1 MPALSC
7 TTAIENARR
16 CLLVCDSETDIES
29 LDVRD
34 WALANGLDISNPT
47 VLASLLQ
54 SSACLTCFSDK
65 RLMAATNAVEN
76 NRFDTTGASHTAAF
90 AQVKAVRQ
98 LASKRRK
105 ALLLYLKC
113 NYWNSH

>member
-7 TTAIENARR
+7 TTAIENARK
-16 CLLVCDSETDIES
+16 CLLVCDSLTDIES

-47 VLASLLQ
+47 TLATLLQ
-54 SSACLTCFSDK
+54 ASACFTCFSDK
-65 RLMAATNAVEN
+65 RLLTATNAVEN
-76 NRFDTTGASHTAAF
+76 NRFDTTGAGHTNAF

-98 LASKRRK
+98 LSSKRRK